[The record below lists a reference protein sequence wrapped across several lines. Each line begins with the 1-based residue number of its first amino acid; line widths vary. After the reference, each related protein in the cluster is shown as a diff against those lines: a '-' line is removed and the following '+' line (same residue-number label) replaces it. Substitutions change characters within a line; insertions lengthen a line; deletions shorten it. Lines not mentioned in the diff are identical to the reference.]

1 MFKERLLLP
10 FVAVAGALLVAGC
23 GGSSGGGGSDPAQA
37 AGTTG
42 VMLPSGNQLEPGR
55 HTIAQGNYVD
65 VRGVRFSCPVIAAS
79 DEDCTVVI
87 EEAGA
92 QYASYSG
99 TMASAEA
106 LPTGFQLG
114 VNLGEYLRSLFD
126 ADGVPLETAGP
137 DGMLADNPAT
147 TGADD
152 DESADNSTSIA
163 DYVPSLHS
171 GTYMRDEDGE
181 EGNGKIALT
190 HTTHGA
196 DTINDMDAAV
206 TPDDAR
212 TDMFAETHIFTG
224 GAEGGEPITREAVF
238 NALARWRQAQ
248 NEADNWDLMLDLTPP
263 VYPPDHD
270 LAGELMF
277 PASTEIANDEWT
289 HSLYV
294 VNEDHEGGRTVMLD
308 LYSDFN
314 ENEAKAVSSITQEQE
329 TADPVLGTMNLMV
342 TLIPATPD
350 TDLEDELDDSVA
362 FAWTFGMGGN
372 ADAPFPATSEVV
384 IDRGIIKFLD
394 PLFESP
400 DALEIGER
408 QELRPATADDDAD
421 IVAGLWRGIPG
432 VFECMATPAPG
443 GNGNCF
449 IRAQQ
454 GGDGGVTSGG
464 VIRFTPA
471 AGAMI
476 MDMDTDWLTAGVWLT
491 VPDDPDGDYAGGA
504 FVHGGEPYPAASL
517 LVLTGDAKYSGQA
530 VGRYAEDDQGDPA
543 TGRFTA
549 TASLTARFGDAD
561 AMGSI
566 DGSVTKFATTEEGA
580 TTAEMQPDWD
590 LNLDVAMIPMN
601 DTNTVDV
608 NEDNG
613 RFGSQVSGHA
623 HGNALDGAWA
633 GQFFNNREVEN
644 DEATQDVDESMAENY
659 PGAVAGTFGASDRD
673 PDDGYSLTLFGAFAA
688 DYEPPADDDAEDGM

>member
-37 AGTTG
+37 AGSTG

-65 VRGVRFSCPVIAAS
+65 VRGVRFSCPVTAAS
-79 DEDCTVVI
+79 DVDCTVVI

-126 ADGVPLETAGP
+126 ADGVPLPTAGP
-137 DGMLADNPAT
+137 DGVLADDPAT
-147 TGADD
+147 ADG

-163 DYVPSLHS
+163 NYVASLHS
-171 GTYMRDEDGE
+171 GEYDRDTDEQETGNQE
-181 EGNGKIALT
+181 GGNGKIALT

-238 NALARWRQAQ
+238 SALARWRQEQ
-248 NEADNWDLMLDLTPP
+248 NEADNWDLTLDLTPP
-263 VYPPDHD
+263 DDAEYP
-270 LAGELMF
+270 A
-277 PASTEIANDEWT
+277 ASDIGNDEWT

-314 ENEAKAVSSITQEQE
+314 ENEAKDVTEA
-329 TADPVLGTMNLMV
+329 TALELGTMNLMV
-342 TLIPATPD
+342 GLIPAVPD
-350 TDLEDELDDSVA
+350 TSQENEEDNSVA
-362 FAWTFGMGGN
+362 FAWTFGMEGQAN
-372 ADAPFPATSEVV
+372 TVFPATSEVV

-400 DALEIGER
+400 DDLEIGER

-421 IVAGLWRGIPG
+421 IVEGLWRGIPG

-454 GGDGGVTSGG
+454 GGEGGVTSGG

-517 LVLTGDAKYSGQA
+517 LLLTGDAKYSGQA

-549 TASLTARFGDAD
+549 TASLTASFGDAD

-566 DGSVTKFATTEEGA
+566 RGDVTDFATTEEGA

-590 LNLDVAMIPMN
+590 LNLDTAMIPM
-601 DTNTVDV
+601 DPDDV
-608 NEDNG
+608 NEVNG

-633 GQFFNNREVEN
+633 GQFFNNREVMDVEG
-644 DEATQDVDESMAENY
+644 DEDPPVAESTAENY